1 MASTVI
7 KKVSTLLLESKNRK
21 PSNLETSIRKL
32 PQDKLNGL
40 FSHDMS
46 KHIPKISK
54 FFRRLLAFIVG
65 SGHDIFRDLFIC
77 FCLDPEPFNRCDT
90 VYKQS

>member
-1 MASTVI
+1 MSEGLDPWQQRWMASTVI

-46 KHIPKISK
+46 KHIPKISN
-54 FFRRLLAFIVG
+54 F
-65 SGHDIFRDLFIC
+65 
-77 FCLDPEPFNRCDT
+77 LDVC
-90 VYKQS
+90 